1 MARIYFS
8 LSYADYETVRVVHS
22 ACKLNRIPV
31 PILFEQAVWNSAREK
46 GDGATKEL
54 IDRALVHAD
63 LTVFLIG
70 RSTYCDTWCAYA
82 LRKSIENKKG
92 VFGIHL
98 PNQMQPGKAE
108 WLLNQGVPVYEW
120 DSHGIRGWMTAAI
133 QESLSKAS

>member
-8 LSYADYETVRVVHS
+8 LSYADYESVRIVHS
-22 ACKLNRIPV
+22 TCKLNRIPI
-31 PILFEQAVWNSAREK
+31 PIFFEQAVWNGARKK

-98 PNQMQPGKAE
+98 PNQMKPGNAE
-108 WLLNQGVPVYEW
+108 WLLDKGVPVYEW
-120 DSHGIRGWMTAAI
+120 DSKGIRGWMTAAI
-133 QESLSKAS
+133 QESLSRAS